1 MICVKCGL
9 MKRGDRKFF
18 ICNDCVEFSEI
29 LRTIFEDI
37 HEQMER
43 AGSIDPETHPIL
55 RLLADSS
62 FITSKN
68 PQTAIFY
75 KISDHIVSKSFAG
88 ATEITEEELNKHVV
102 TTRGWGDAFKM
113 FEELNLIRVRLE
125 KYRRVLILTD
135 KTRKFAVQYLA
146 ADKLSDIGLKA
157 RLAHIY
163 AGYVLLYILKK
174 VADLTEND
182 TDKST
187 LPYNQ
192 IPRTLWVTLMFLWTT
207 AYEDEETFGEESFR
221 KFVSRRRIPSAT
233 RGKVIN
239 ALQAMDGR
247 STQGL
252 IKSIFIENDERKF
265 TFEDYAINEMQRIR
279 ELIRERE
286 R

>member
-1 MICVKCGL
+1 MICAKCGL
-9 MKRGDRKFF
+9 ERKGQDEFF
-18 ICNDCVEFSEI
+18 VCDDCEGFSKVV
-29 LRTIFEDI
+29 RTVFEDV
-37 HEQMER
+37 HEKMEYNE
-43 AGSIDPETHPIL
+43 SIDPKTQPIL

-75 KISDHIVSKSFAG
+75 KISSYIISRSFAG
-88 ATEITEEELNKHVV
+88 DNEINEEDLNRHVV
-102 TTRGWGDAFKM
+102 TTRGWGDAFKT
-113 FEELNLIRVRLE
+113 FEELNLLRVRLE
-125 KYRRVLILTD
+125 KYRRVLVLTP
-135 KTRKFAVQYLA
+135 KTRKFADQYLS
-146 ADKLSDIGLKA
+146 ADKLSDIGLEA

-163 AGYVLLYILKK
+163 AGYVLLFLLKK
-174 VADLTEND
+174 VADLVD
-182 TDKST
+182 ASDKSK

-192 IPRTLWVTLMFLWTT
+192 IPRTLWVTLMFLWTS
-207 AYEDEETFGEESFR
+207 AYKNEKEFGEEDFR

-233 RGKVIN
+233 RGKVMQ

-252 IKSIFIENDERKF
+252 IKTLAMDNGERRF
-265 TFEDYAINEMQRIR
+265 SFEDYVVNEMQRIR

>member
-1 MICVKCGL
+1 
-9 MKRGDRKFF
+9 MKRADQKFF
-18 ICNDCVEFSEI
+18 VCDDCVEFSE
-29 LRTIFEDI
+29 LVKRIFEDI
-37 HEQMER
+37 HDQMEH
-43 AGSIDPETHPIL
+43 AESIDPETHLIL

-75 KISDHIVSKSFAG
+75 KISDYIISKSFAG

-102 TTRGWGDAFKM
+102 TTRGWGDAFKI
-113 FEELNLIRVRLE
+113 FEELNLVRVRLE
-125 KYRRVLILTD
+125 KYRRVLVLTN
-135 KTRKFAVQYLA
+135 KTRKFAEQYLG
-146 ADKLSDIGLKA
+146 ADRLSDIGLKT

-174 VADLTEND
+174 VADLAEN
-182 TDKST
+182 TANKAT

-192 IPRTLWVTLMFLWTT
+192 TPRTLWVTLMFLWTS
-207 AYEDEETFGEESFR
+207 AYKDEETFGEESFR
-221 KFVSRRRIPSAT
+221 KFVSRRRIPSAI

-252 IKSIFIENDERKF
+252 IKSIAIQNGERKF
-265 TFEDYAINEMQRIR
+265 TFEDYVINEMQRIR